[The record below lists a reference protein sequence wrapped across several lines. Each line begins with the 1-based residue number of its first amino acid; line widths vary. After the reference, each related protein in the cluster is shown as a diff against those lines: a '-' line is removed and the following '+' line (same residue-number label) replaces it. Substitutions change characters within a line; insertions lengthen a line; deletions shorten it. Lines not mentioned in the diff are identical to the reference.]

1 MEEHMKNQLDIA
13 IKLASYYH
21 SGQRDKNDEIY
32 ILHPLRIMF
41 QVDTYEEKIVAVLHD
56 ILEDTECTVDI
67 LREKGF
73 SEEIITAL
81 IAITRKK
88 DEQYIPYIYR
98 VEENSIA
105 SNIKIKD
112 LVDNLSR
119 KGAAV
124 SLRYRYMQALSILC
138 KEEIPTNKV
147 VIADFDGME
156 VYVDLLWPEI
166 EGLCINYQEEII
178 LRFRLDK
185 EVFCYLDEYKYIEPV
200 FMEWYSENKKEIAD
214 MMESGQYYRLPD

>member
-1 MEEHMKNQLDIA
+1 MEEFMKNQLDIA

-21 SGQRDKNDEIY
+21 NGQRDKNNEIY

-41 QVDTYEEKIVAVLHD
+41 QMDTYKEKIVAVLHD
-56 ILEDTECTVDI
+56 IIEDTECTIDI
-67 LREKGF
+67 LRENGF

-81 IAITRKK
+81 KAITRKE
-88 DEQYIPYIYR
+88 DEQYIQYIYR
-98 VEENSIA
+98 VEKNSIA
-105 SNIKIKD
+105 SNVKIKD

-119 KGAAV
+119 KGADV

-138 KEEIPTNKV
+138 KEEMPTKKV

-166 EGLCINYQEEII
+166 ECLCINYQEEII
-178 LRFRLDK
+178 LQFRLDK

-200 FMEWYSENKKEIAD
+200 FMEWYSEHKKVIEYMI
-214 MMESGQYYRLPD
+214 ERGKYYRLPD